1 VIVRGYQGG
10 VDFHVL
16 DVAMKI
22 KRREFLYLA
31 TGAAGLPAVSRTVAA
46 ENYPARSVRIIVGFA
61 PGSTSDIL
69 ARLMGQW
76 LSVRFDQQ
84 FVVENRPGAG
94 GNVGAEGR
102 W

>member
-1 VIVRGYQGG
+1 
-10 VDFHVL
+10 
-16 DVAMKI
+16 MKI